1 MSSELSP
8 DNLKF
13 RLSEKKL
20 KCPTTEGLTPLK
32 EIIGQD
38 RAVKAGKK
46 LASGKFPKNTEN
58 YRVSQRIK
66 EFANKLNKLY
76 KSGEI

>member
-46 LASGKFPKNTEN
+46 LASGKYRLLLKKTLIPKLSIVLIDQLIYCLSFE
-58 YRVSQRIK
+58 
-66 EFANKLNKLY
+66 
-76 KSGEI
+76 